1 MQMKI
6 TKKSQALDL
15 IEPSYLASLA
25 SLLWIALY
33 YLPVGGALLR
43 LILPLPISLLQLRR
57 GTKVALDG
65 IFVQILLL
73 IILMGPIRGPLF
85 LFPYGILSLWLGWC
99 WLKRKSWWFS
109 LFSGIVIGASGFLIR
124 VFALSILI
132 GENLWIL
139 VTRASY
145 GLIQK
150 FASIIDI
157 SWTPSITLIQLVAIL
172 LVIFQEFVY
181 VLTIHIIAYAV
192 FPRLK
197 SSIPQPPN
205 KISGFVDLR
214 L

>member
-1 MQMKI
+1 MKI

-85 LFPYGILSLWLGWC
+85 LFPYGTLSFWLGWC
-99 WLKRKSWWFS
+99 WLKNKSWWFS
-109 LFSGIVIGASGFLIR
+109 LFSGVLIGTSGFLVR
-124 VFALSILI
+124 VFALSILV

-150 FASIIDI
+150 LASIIDI
-157 SWTPSITLIQLVAIL
+157 SWSPSITLIQLVAIL

-181 VLTIHIIAYAV
+181 VFTIHIIAYAV

-197 SSIPQPPN
+197 SSIPQPPTR
-205 KISGFVDLR
+205 ISGFVDLS

>member
-1 MQMKI
+1 MKI

-33 YLPVGGALLR
+33 YLPVGGALFR

-85 LFPYGILSLWLGWC
+85 LFPYGTLSLWLGWC
-99 WLKRKSWWFS
+99 WLKNKSWWFS
-109 LFSGIVIGASGFLIR
+109 LFSGILIGASGFLIR
-124 VFALSILI
+124 VFALSILV

-157 SWTPSITLIQLVAIL
+157 SWTPSVTFIQLVAIF

-197 SSIPQPPN
+197 SSIPEPPK

>member
-1 MQMKI
+1 MKI

-33 YLPVGGALLR
+33 YLPVGGALFR

-85 LFPYGILSLWLGWC
+85 LFPYGTLSLWLGWC
-99 WLKRKSWWFS
+99 WLKNKSWWFS
-109 LFSGIVIGASGFLIR
+109 LFSGILIGAFGFLIR
-124 VFALSILI
+124 VFALSILV

-157 SWTPSITLIQLVAIL
+157 SWSPSTTFIQLVAIF

-197 SSIPQPPN
+197 SSIPEPPK

>member
-1 MQMKI
+1 MKL

-65 IFVQILLL
+65 IFIQILLL

-85 LFPYGILSLWLGWC
+85 LFPYGTLSFWLGWC
-99 WLKRKSWWFS
+99 WLKKKSWWIS
-109 LFSGIVIGASGFLIR
+109 IFSGILIGASGFLIR
-124 VFALSILI
+124 VFALSILV

-150 FASIIDI
+150 FTSIMDI
-157 SWTPSITLIQLVAIL
+157 SLSPSILLIQLVAISL
-172 LVIFQEFVY
+172 IIFQELVY
-181 VLTIHIIAYAV
+181 VFTIHIIAYAV

-197 SSIPQPPN
+197 SFIPQPP
-205 KISGFVDLR
+205 KRISAFVDLR
-214 L
+214 I

>member
-1 MQMKI
+1 MKI

-33 YLPVGGALLR
+33 YLPVGGALFR

-85 LFPYGILSLWLGWC
+85 LFPYGTLSFWLGWC
-99 WLKRKSWWFS
+99 WLKNKSWWFS
-109 LFSGIVIGASGFLIR
+109 LFSGILIGASGFLIR
-124 VFALSILI
+124 VFALSILV

-157 SWTPSITLIQLVAIL
+157 SWSPSTTFIQLVAIF
-172 LVIFQEFVY
+172 LVVFQEFVY
-181 VLTIHIIAYAV
+181 VFTIHIIAYAV

>member
-1 MQMKI
+1 MKI

-57 GTKVALDG
+57 GTKVALNG

-85 LFPYGILSLWLGWC
+85 LFPYGNLSFWLGWC
-99 WLKRKSWWFS
+99 WLKNKSWWFS
-109 LFSGIVIGASGFLIR
+109 LFTGILIGASGFLIR
-124 VFALSILI
+124 VFALSILV
-132 GENLWIL
+132 GENLWVL

-145 GLIQK
+145 GLLQK
-150 FASIIDI
+150 FASIVDI
-157 SWTPSITLIQLVAIL
+157 SWSPSIILIQLVAIF

-181 VLTIHIIAYAV
+181 VLTIHIIAFAV

-197 SSIPQPPN
+197 SFIPQPPD
-205 KISGFVDLR
+205 KISGFVNLK

>member
-1 MQMKI
+1 MKI
-6 TKKSQALDL
+6 TTKSQALDL

-65 IFVQILLL
+65 IFIQILLL

-85 LFPYGILSLWLGWC
+85 LFPYGTLSFWLGWC
-99 WLKRKSWWFS
+99 WLKNKSWWFS
-109 LFSGIVIGASGFLIR
+109 LFSGILIGASGFLIR

-132 GENLWIL
+132 GENLWIV

-150 FASIIDI
+150 LASFFDI
-157 SWTPSITLIQLVAIL
+157 SWSPTIILIQLVAIF

-205 KISGFVDLR
+205 RISGFVDLS

>member
-1 MQMKI
+1 MKI

-65 IFVQILLL
+65 VFVQILLL

-85 LFPYGILSLWLGWC
+85 LFPYGTLSFWLGWC
-99 WLKRKSWWFS
+99 WLKNKSWWFS
-109 LFSGIVIGASGFLIR
+109 LFSGVLIGTSGFLVR
-124 VFALSILI
+124 VFALSILV

-150 FASIIDI
+150 LASIIDI
-157 SWTPSITLIQLVAIL
+157 SWSPSITLIQLVAIL

-181 VLTIHIIAYAV
+181 VFTIHIIAYAV

-197 SSIPQPPN
+197 SSIPQPPTR
-205 KISGFVDLR
+205 ISGFVDLS

>member
-1 MQMKI
+1 MKI

-57 GTKVALDG
+57 GTKVALNG

-85 LFPYGILSLWLGWC
+85 LFPYGTLSFWLGWC
-99 WLKRKSWWFS
+99 WLKNKSWWFS
-109 LFSGIVIGASGFLIR
+109 LFSGILIGASGFLIR
-124 VFALSILI
+124 VFALSILV

-157 SWTPSITLIQLVAIL
+157 SWSPSTTFIQLVAIF
-172 LVIFQEFVY
+172 LVTFQEFVY

-197 SSIPQPPN
+197 SSIPEPPK